1 MDFRYI
7 NVLER
12 DLDNSRSRVQLYS
25 FLDKIPPDVYQQ
37 MMEAIKEENLT
48 LKDFTVCLSESN
60 GSNVLKLNRHR
71 GRGKGI
77 FGILELELRGA
88 FIDYYDETIVLNKN
102 FLPVVHLVLDD
113 YAVSLHDTDFVKDL
127 TIKEISKFIKRNTK
141 GKKIIIQDENVED
154 YQYFPNVTRYFTK
167 KKDVEDF
174 YDELVSDELIKNI
187 VTTPVTYED
196 VFSDMEN
203 SDILK

>member
-12 DLDNSRSRVQLYS
+12 DLDNSRSRVQPYS

-37 MMEAIKEENLT
+37 MMATIKEESIT
-48 LKDFTVCLSESN
+48 LKDFTICVSENN

-71 GRGKGI
+71 GRGKGY

-88 FIDYYDETIVLNKN
+88 FIDYYDNTIVLNKN
-102 FLPVVHLVLDD
+102 FLPIVHLVLDD
-113 YAVSLHDTDFVKDL
+113 YAVSLYDTDFVKSI
-127 TIKEISKFIKRNTK
+127 TIKEVSKFIKRNTK
-141 GKKIIIQDENVED
+141 GKKIIIQDEKVED
-154 YQYFPNVTRYFTK
+154 YKHFPNVTRYFTK
-167 KKDVEDF
+167 KKDVENF
-174 YDELVSDELIKNI
+174 YNELSSEELIKNI

-196 VFSDMEN
+196 VFYDMEN

>member
-12 DLDNSRSRVQLYS
+12 DLDNNRERVQPYS

-37 MMEAIKEENLT
+37 MRKSINEENIT
-48 LKDFTVCLSESN
+48 LENFTVCLSESN

-71 GRGKGI
+71 GRGKGY

-88 FIDYYDETIVLNKN
+88 FIDYFDNTITLSRD
-102 FLPVVHLVLDD
+102 FLPIVHLVLDD
-113 YAVSLHDTDFVKDL
+113 FAVSIHDSDFIKGL
-127 TIKEISKFIKRNTK
+127 TIKDVTKFIKKNTK
-141 GKKIIIQDENVED
+141 GKKIIVED
-154 YQYFPNVTRYFTK
+154 GKSYDPHYFPNITKYFTK
-167 KKDVEDF
+167 KNDVENF
-174 YDELVSDELIKNI
+174 YEELSSGEIIKNI

-196 VFSDMEN
+196 VALAMES